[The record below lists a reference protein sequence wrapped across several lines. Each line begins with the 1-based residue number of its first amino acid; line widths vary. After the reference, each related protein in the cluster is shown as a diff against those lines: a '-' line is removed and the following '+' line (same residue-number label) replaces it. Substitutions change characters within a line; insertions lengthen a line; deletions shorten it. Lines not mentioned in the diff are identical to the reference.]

1 MRKRGDVYWIN
12 FNPSVG
18 NEIKNR
24 RPALIISNDK
34 ENKKGYRYQVIPM
47 TSNVKK
53 LYAGE
58 AIIDFMG
65 GKSKIA
71 ICQLTTVSKE
81 RLGKRIGTLSKNQ
94 IEIVERVIIRHLDL
108 PMLAEEE

>member
-1 MRKRGDVYWIN
+1 MRKRGDVYWVN

-24 RPALIISNDK
+24 RPALIISHNK
-34 ENKKGYRYQVIPM
+34 ENRKGFRYQVIPM

-53 LYAGE
+53 VYAGE

-71 ICQLTTVSKE
+71 IGQLTTVSKE
-81 RLGKRIGTLSKNQ
+81 RLSKRIGTLAKNQ
-94 IEIVERVIIRHLDL
+94 VEIVEQIIIQHLDL
-108 PMLAEEE
+108 PMLTEEE